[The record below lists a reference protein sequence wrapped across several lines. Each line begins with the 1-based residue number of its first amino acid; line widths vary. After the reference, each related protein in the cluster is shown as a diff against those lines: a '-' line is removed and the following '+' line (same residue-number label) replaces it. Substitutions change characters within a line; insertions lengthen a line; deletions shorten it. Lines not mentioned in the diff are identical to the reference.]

1 MSVARKMEM
10 SCPSFFFFL
19 FFFRS
24 VAENKTNKNK
34 TLSRT
39 WESLR
44 LVCAFSSSNWHP
56 SSCEN
61 LRWRKRRLLSSHF
74 SLLHLW
80 EQNRQRK
87 KLIYTELH
95 WDFCVFVPFLPRIPI
110 VTATKMITATPSTIA
125 RALSN
130 IDRRP
135 YFLAPSASPVWR
147 TVLD

>member
-1 MSVARKMEM
+1 MQFL
-10 SCPSFFFFL
+10 SFFLRSWVSDVIGHECSQKNRNVLPFFL
-19 FFFRS
+19 FLSVFLRS

-80 EQNRQRK
+80 EQNRQEKVDIHRVT
-87 KLIYTELH
+87 LRFL
-95 WDFCVFVPFLPRIPI
+95 CVCSISSSHTYCNRYEDDHSH
-110 VTATKMITATPSTIA
+110 TQHHCQGAE
-125 RALSN
+125 
-130 IDRRP
+130 
-135 YFLAPSASPVWR
+135 
-147 TVLD
+147 